1 MTEET
6 GHSPFEQTRE
16 HIKRTSTWLR
26 GFYIILFAIL
36 FYVAEIVISAVVVF
50 QFLHTLL
57 TGKTNR
63 RLLTLG
69 QALSTYAYQILTYI
83 SYNSDDQPYPFS
95 AWPKGAPTAGA
106 RKTAAKK
113 KTSDP
118 EAPDNGGTPPGSDQ
132 QEKP

>member
-26 GFYIILFAIL
+26 GFYIVLFAIL
-36 FYVAEIVISAVVVF
+36 LYVAEVVIAAVVVF
-50 QFLHTLL
+50 QFLHTLF

-69 QALSTYAYQILTYI
+69 QSLSTYAYQILAYL

-106 RKTAAKK
+106 RHKAPKK
-113 KTSDP
+113 NSPAP
-118 EAPDNGGTPPGSDQ
+118 EAKDEGETPSEPDQ
-132 QEKP
+132 

>member
-16 HIKRTSTWLR
+16 HIKRASTWLR
-26 GFYIILFAIL
+26 GFYIVLFAIL
-36 FYVAEIVISAVVVF
+36 FYVAEVVIAAVVIF
-50 QFLHTLL
+50 QFLHTLF

-63 RLLTLG
+63 RLLTFG
-69 QALSTYAYQILTYI
+69 QSLSTYAYQILTYI

-106 RKTAAKK
+106 RK
-113 KTSDP
+113 KTPKMKSPVP
-118 EAPDNGGTPPGSDQ
+118 EATDNGGTPPESDQ
-132 QEKP
+132 